1 MNFIYHVTSLIPKKL
16 SPKGKVFRY
25 AMIADE
31 GCCVLRIIFFVIANY
46 SPSDQKDL
54 LSELDLL
61 KKLKPHPNVIRL
73 LGCVTKDV
81 VRCKGKGVF
90 RKFNNSNS
98 NKAAIGQCRVL

>member
-1 MNFIYHVTSLIPKKL
+1 MDNF
-16 SPKGKVFRY
+16 
-25 AMIADE
+25 
-31 GCCVLRIIFFVIANY
+31 FFVIANY
-46 SPSDQKDL
+46 SPSDHKDL

-81 VRCKGKGVF
+81 VRRKGKGVF

-98 NKAAIGQCRVL
+98 NKAAIEQCRAP